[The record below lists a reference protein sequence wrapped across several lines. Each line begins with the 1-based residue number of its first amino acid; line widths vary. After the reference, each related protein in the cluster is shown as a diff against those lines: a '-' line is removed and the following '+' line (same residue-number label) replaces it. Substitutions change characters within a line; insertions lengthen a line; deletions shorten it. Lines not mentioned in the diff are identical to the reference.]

1 VGANL
6 DEKRLIKNQIL
17 DIENQLV
24 VNRIIDQKPSIERI
38 VEEVVKWMSQRKY
51 GNIQINFFAGG
62 VSNINL
68 NESVKITEKKG
79 A

>member
-1 VGANL
+1 M

>member
-1 VGANL
+1 MGANL